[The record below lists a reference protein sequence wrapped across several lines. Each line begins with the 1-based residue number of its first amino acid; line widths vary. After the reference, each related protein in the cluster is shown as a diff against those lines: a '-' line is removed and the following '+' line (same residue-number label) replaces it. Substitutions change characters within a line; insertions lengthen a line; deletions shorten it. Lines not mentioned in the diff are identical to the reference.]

1 MIQVQTILDRA
12 ALLLED
18 EQQDIWTEAEL
29 ILWVDDALTTIVN
42 HRPDVYVKRAVV
54 DLKEGT
60 YQELP
65 EDGIILIR
73 LTRNMST
80 HTSITGLPLDILD
93 DQNPSWRAPVMAPIV
108 EHYVYTDRDPKHF
121 EVFPSVA
128 EGVQIEL
135 DYGAAPPSITLA
147 TDTIPLGKEYTNIL
161 TDWVLYRAWS
171 KDDEAANQSKA
182 MVHFQAFSQALGI
195 KTNTE
200 RGIMP
205 NTLHA
210 VGVKAS

>member
-1 MIQVQTILDRA
+1 MIQVQTILNRA

-60 YQELP
+60 YQDLP

-93 DQNPSWRAPVMAPIV
+93 DQHPSWRAPVMAPIV

-135 DYGAAPPSITLA
+135 DYGAAPPSVTVA

-182 MVHFQAFSQALGI
+182 MVQFQAFSQALGI

-200 RGIMP
+200 SGIMP